1 MIVREVREAL
11 TPRSKLYTH
20 LDLCYETSV
29 LGGDDTIGSRHLQG
43 VWRKVKRGK
52 LSWCPQED
60 HHLWERIHVDG
71 APTEMYQR
79 ILIHGFHLEIH
90 FEDSLIFNKMKKQ
103 MGITLTG
110 STQLQT
116 ASAPRVPPLTS
127 RRKVS

>member
-1 MIVREVREAL
+1 MTVREVRKAF

-60 HHLWERIHVDG
+60 PHLWERIHVDG

-79 ILIHGFHLEIH
+79 ITIHGFHLEIH
-90 FEDSLIFNKMKKQ
+90 FEDSLIFNKMIHR
-103 MGITLTG
+103 GPDWDVG
-110 STQLQT
+110 YD
-116 ASAPRVPPLTS
+116 P
-127 RRKVS
+127 